1 MYFVDASRGRYKNL
15 SYTKGM
21 KSADNWLGEI
31 VGLASGA
38 KRMATL
44 EITDEEQVKD
54 FKEVLNLYAPENNFE
69 FLKTGP
75 YDWIKKV
82 NPDYKYSLLV
92 GKSKSD
98 LKEFKELYNDAY
110 GPDVVDGLPDHVKIA
125 KLLSYPECCAKDHWD
140 PSKTFRD
147 YFETGVVNKV
157 DYRIN
162 NFYLRSPCNASI
174 ILHYVCSYGCKK
186 TIEYAEEVLNFV
198 KENYPEIHSFYRRV
212 LRLPVLII
220 FPHTDPTTRTIGD
233 GVVLTFEGDYE
244 DEKTLVY
251 SKVYQPPFEV
261 YKNAEE
267 GRKIY
272 EKVLQGGEIKIKDGG
287 MEIYSEDD
295 LKESIDNDR
304 LVFINPK
311 EQ

>member
-1 MYFVDASRGRYKNL
+1 MSANRGQYRKL
-15 SYTKGM
+15 SYRKRLKGGGR
-21 KSADNWLGEI
+21 WLGEI

-38 KRMATL
+38 KKMATL
-44 EITDEEQVKD
+44 EIANTEQTKK
-54 FKEVLNLYAPENNFE
+54 FKEDLNFFAPEKNFE
-69 FLKTGP
+69 FLKAGP

-82 NPDYKYSLLV
+82 SPDYKFSLLV
-92 GKSKSD
+92 GKKQSD
-98 LKEFKELYNDAY
+98 LKEFKELYDDAY

-140 PSKTFRD
+140 PSKSFRD
-147 YFETGVVNKV
+147 YFETDVVNKV

-174 ILHYVCSYGCKK
+174 ILHYVCSYECEK
-186 TIEYAEEVLNFV
+186 TIEYAEKVLNFV
-198 KENYPEIHSFYRRV
+198 KENYPEIYNFYRRV

-244 DEKTLVY
+244 DEKSLVY
-251 SKVYQPPFEV
+251 NKVYDPPFEV
-261 YKNAEE
+261 YTNAEE

-272 EKVLQGGEIKIKDGG
+272 EKVLQGEEIKLKDKG
-287 MEIYSEDD
+287 MEIHRENGSREV
-295 LKESIDNDR
+295 IDNDR
-304 LVFINPK
+304 LVFVDPRK
-311 EQ
+311 Q